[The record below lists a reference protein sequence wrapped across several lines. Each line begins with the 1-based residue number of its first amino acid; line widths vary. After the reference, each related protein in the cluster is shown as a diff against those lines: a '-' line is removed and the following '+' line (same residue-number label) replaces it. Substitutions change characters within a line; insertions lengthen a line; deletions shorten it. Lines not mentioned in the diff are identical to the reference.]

1 MNATDWSILATFGD
15 RISAQALVGLLD
27 SEKLPCRLISN
38 EPLPGLGTQ
47 FAVLVP
53 QELRQLLAIEI
64 LEQRKDVGH
73 EFCFSL
79 QVMQTR
85 VQGIALSRAGAI
97 GSPQSRHIP

>member
-15 RISAQALVGLLD
+15 RISAQALVGLLE

-53 QELRQLLAIEI
+53 QELLRKATRLREEAQVSESELTFLATGE
-64 LEQRKDVGH
+64 LP
-73 EFCFSL
+73 
-79 QVMQTR
+79 
-85 VQGIALSRAGAI
+85 GAPEK
-97 GSPQSRHIP
+97 S

>member
-1 MNATDWSILATFGD
+1 MSATDWGIVATFGD

-53 QELRQLLAIEI
+53 QELLRQATRIREAAQVSEQELTFLATGE
-64 LEQRKDVGH
+64 LPGESGK
-73 EFCFSL
+73 S
-79 QVMQTR
+79 
-85 VQGIALSRAGAI
+85 
-97 GSPQSRHIP
+97 

>member
-53 QELRQLLAIEI
+53 QELLRKATRLREEAQVSESELTFLATGE
-64 LEQRKDVGH
+64 LPGEPEK
-73 EFCFSL
+73 S
-79 QVMQTR
+79 
-85 VQGIALSRAGAI
+85 
-97 GSPQSRHIP
+97 

>member
-1 MNATDWSILATFGD
+1 MSATDWSIVATFGD

-53 QELRQLLAIEI
+53 QELLRQATRLREEVRVSEQELTYLATGE
-64 LEQRKDVGH
+64 LPGESGK
-73 EFCFSL
+73 S
-79 QVMQTR
+79 
-85 VQGIALSRAGAI
+85 
-97 GSPQSRHIP
+97 